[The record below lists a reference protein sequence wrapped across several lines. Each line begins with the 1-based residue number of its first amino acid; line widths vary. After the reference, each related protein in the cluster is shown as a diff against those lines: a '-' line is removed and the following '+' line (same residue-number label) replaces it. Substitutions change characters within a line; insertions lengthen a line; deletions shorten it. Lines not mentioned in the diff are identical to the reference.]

1 MSGSRDNDQRD
12 RATARATA
20 ALISRRTLFSGLA
33 AGGIATVA
41 ACAPGSSTT
50 TTTGAGASS
59 SAAGASASPVVSNN
73 PSAAGKITL
82 TEWDQNTGT
91 TGIGL
96 AQVELNKA
104 FMKKYPNVT
113 IKRNSQSFADLKTTL
128 KLALSSNNPP
138 DVVQA
143 NQGYPDMGAFIA
155 GGLLQPI
162 DKWSTLYGWKKR
174 FPSALLDLNSFSSD
188 GKDFNT
194 GNLYGVSQ
202 TGEIVGV
209 YYNKKILAAAGVAVP
224 KTFDEFAAA
233 LKTVKAKGKLP
244 LEYGDSSKSPG
255 IHLMGIVQAALAGAA
270 EVRKLVFDEGG
281 AKWTD
286 ASTLKSAEVMQGWA
300 KSGYLTAGFNGK
312 SDDDALAD
320 FGKGSAAFYVSGTWQ
335 LASLTTAL
343 GTDVGF
349 VVLTGT
355 GGKAVTQGG
364 EGLAWAMTSKTKNP
378 DVAAAYIDFI
388 TNAGASVT
396 LADTGN
402 LPAVPPASYKPKAGT
417 LANDILT
424 EWDTISSTDGLVP
437 YLDYATTTF
446 YNTLSAGMQELL
458 ALHQTPAQFTQ
469 ALQADYSAFTAS
481 K

>member
-1 MSGSRDNDQRD
+1 MSGTDERAS
-12 RATARATA
+12 ATARATA
-20 ALISRRTLFSGLA
+20 ALINRRTLLSGLA
-33 AGGIATVA
+33 AGGFATIA
-41 ACAPGSSTT
+41 ACAPGSSNSSGSTPS
-50 TTTGAGASS
+50 ASS
-59 SAAGASASPVVSNN
+59 SAGASAAASPVTSVN
-73 PSAAGKITL
+73 PSTAGKITL

-96 AQVELNKA
+96 AQVELNNA
-104 FMKKYPNVT
+104 FMKKYPNVK
-113 IKRNSQSFADLKTTL
+113 IVRNDQSFADLKTTL

-143 NQGYPDMGAFIA
+143 NQGYPDMGAFVA
-155 GGLLQPI
+155 ADLLQPV
-162 DKWSTLYGWKKR
+162 DKWAALYGWKTR
-174 FPSALLDLNSFSSD
+174 FPSALLDLNSFSAD
-188 GKDFNT
+188 GKTFDS

-209 YYNKKILAAAGVAVP
+209 YYNKKILSALGVAVP
-224 KTFDEFAAA
+224 KTLDDFTAAMKA
-233 LKTVKAKGKLP
+233 VKAKGKLP

-255 IHLMGIVQAALAGAA
+255 IHLMGIVQAALAGAT
-270 EVRKLVFDEGG
+270 EVRNLVFDRGG

-286 ASTLKSAEVMQGWA
+286 ATTLKSAEVMQGWA
-300 KSGYLTAGFNGK
+300 KANYLTSGFNGK

-335 LASLTTAL
+335 LASLSTAL

-349 VVLTGT
+349 LVLSGV
-355 GGKAVTQGG
+355 GGKSVTQGG

-388 TNAGASVT
+388 TNAAASTV

-417 LANDILT
+417 LAADILT
-424 EWDTISSTDGLVP
+424 EWNTISSTDGLVP

-458 ALHQTPAQFTQ
+458 AGQQSPAQFTQ
-469 ALQADYSAFTAS
+469 ALQADYAAFTAD

>member
-1 MSGSRDNDQRD
+1 MARNEHLD
-12 RATARATA
+12 RAVARETA
-20 ALISRRTLFSGLA
+20 ALISRRTLFAGFA
-33 AGGIATVA
+33 AGGAATLA
-41 ACAPGSSTT
+41 ACAPGS
-50 TTTGAGASS
+50 ASS
-59 SAAGASASPVVSNN
+59 SSTPSTTAAGGSSSTAAATSAN

-91 TGIGL
+91 TGIGA
-96 AQVELNKA
+96 AQVQLNKA
-104 FMKKYPNVT
+104 FMAKYPNVT

-143 NQGYPDMGAFIA
+143 NQGYPDMGAFVA
-155 GGLLQPI
+155 AGLLQPI
-162 DKWSTLYGWKKR
+162 DRWSSVYGWKTR
-174 FPSALLDLNSFSSD
+174 FPSALLDLNSFSGD
-188 GKDFNT
+188 GKTFDS

-209 YYNKKILAAAGVAVP
+209 YYNKKILKALGVTPP
-224 KTFDEFAAA
+224 KTYDEFTAA
-233 LKTVKAKGKLP
+233 LKTVKARGKLP
-244 LEYGDSSKSPG
+244 LEYGDSNKSPG
-255 IHLMGIVQAALAGAA
+255 IHLMGIVQAALAGAT
-270 EVRKLVFDEGG
+270 EVRDLVFATGD

-286 ASTLKSAEVMQGWA
+286 PTTLKAAEVMRGWA
-300 KSGYLTAGFNGK
+300 DAKYLTPGFNGK
-312 SDDDALAD
+312 SDDDSLAD

-343 GTDVGF
+343 GADVGF
-349 VVLTGT
+349 VALTGT
-355 GGKAVTQGG
+355 NGKTVTQGG

-388 TNAGASVT
+388 TNAAASET
-396 LADTGN
+396 LAATGN
-402 LPAVPPASYKPKAGT
+402 LPAVLPASYKPRPGT
-417 LANDILT
+417 LADDILT
-424 EWDTISSTDGLVP
+424 QWDTISTTDGLVP

-458 ALHQTPAQFTQ
+458 AGQQTPAQFTQ
-469 ALQADYSAFTAS
+469 ALQTDYAAFTAS